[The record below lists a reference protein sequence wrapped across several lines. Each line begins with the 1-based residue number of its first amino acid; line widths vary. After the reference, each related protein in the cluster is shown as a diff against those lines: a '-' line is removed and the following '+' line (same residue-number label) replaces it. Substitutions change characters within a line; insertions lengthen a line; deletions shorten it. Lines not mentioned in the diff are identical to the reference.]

1 MWTLPLAWACS
12 WRAVNERRFVVPAS
26 VLVAATAAFHY
37 ETGYLAFIGVA
48 VFVVVSP
55 RALPR
60 RAGRGLLVVVG
71 AFAMAAWAIVPLV
84 AQGKWAAI
92 NQFLQ
97 SGSEGVDANSYGARR
112 ALSWLVEANLLDWH
126 HFPLLTPLL
135 GIGLVVCLVSWRG
148 RSARL
153 GREPGLGR
161 ALVGLFAISLVLFFG
176 RPTLGALLDLLPA
189 AKDLFLR
196 RFLIGVQLTALFL
209 AGIGAEQL
217 CGWSLA
223 RLRGLVGRRSE
234 LLRGVGAIAPPVAIG
249 CLVLAVLVQPW
260 FFLAGQAN
268 QNASLIARQSFAS
281 AATREVDALL
291 DQVST
296 GGGGRVFAGDPSDWG
311 PSFTVGEV
319 PVFKYLASLDVDEV
333 GFTLRTASLMSD
345 PEAEFDET
353 VPADYELFGIR
364 WLLLPRGM
372 QPPVPATFVDRRG
385 PFALWSIPGNG
396 YVQVVETRGSITAS
410 SGDLGSFAA
419 AFLASLPVADA
430 VYPSVAYDGA
440 AAAPGTLAAN
450 TRLTAAPGT
459 VLSERADL
467 ESGTVDAKVSSTR
480 VAVVVL
486 SASYDPGWQ
495 ATVDGRPNATEMIA
509 PALVGVRIG
518 PGAHTVR
525 FSYRGFPD
533 YPQLLIFG
541 ALALLALLVIER
553 RHGGVNR
560 DVPCASGVLPGD
572 PFSVNQM

>member
-1 MWTLPLAWACS
+1 
-12 WRAVNERRFVVPAS
+12 
-26 VLVAATAAFHY
+26 
-37 ETGYLAFIGVA
+37 

-55 RALPR
+55 RALLQ
-60 RAGRGLLVVVG
+60 RAGRGLLIVVG
-71 AFAMAAWAIVPLV
+71 AFAMAAWVIVPLI

-97 SGSEGVDANSYGARR
+97 TGSEGVDANSYGARR
-112 ALSWLVEANLLDWH
+112 ALTWLVEANLLDWH
-126 HFPLLTPLL
+126 HFPIVTPLL

-148 RSARL
+148 RSARQ
-153 GREPGLGR
+153 GREPGPGR

-176 RPTLGALLDLLPA
+176 RPTLGPLLDLLPG

-196 RFLIGVQLTALFL
+196 RFLIGVQLAALFL
-209 AGIGAEQL
+209 AGIGAEQP
-217 CGWSLA
+217 CRWGLA
-223 RLRGLVGRRSE
+223 RVRGLVERRTE
-234 LLRGVGAIAPPVAIG
+234 LLRGVGSIAPPVTIG
-249 CLVLAVLVQPW
+249 CLALAALVQPW

-268 QNASLIARQSFAS
+268 QNASLIARQSSAS

-291 DQVST
+291 DRASA
-296 GGGGRVFAGDPSDWG
+296 GGRVFAGDPSDWG

-345 PEAEFDET
+345 PEGEFDET

-364 WLLLPRGM
+364 WLLLPGGM
-372 QPPVPATFVDRRG
+372 QPPVPATFVERRG
-385 PFALWSIPGNG
+385 HYALWSIPDNG
-396 YVQVVETRGSITAS
+396 YVQVVGTRGSITAS

-419 AFLASLPVADA
+419 AFFASLPAADA
-430 VYPSVAYDGA
+430 IYPTVAYGGA
-440 AAAPGTLAAN
+440 AAAPGTLPAN
-450 TRLTAAPGT
+450 TSPSAPPGT

-467 ESGTVDAKVSSTR
+467 ESGTVVAKVSSTR
-480 VAVVVL
+480 VAVVLL

-495 ATVDGRPNATEMIA
+495 AAVNGRLVETEMVA

-525 FSYRGFPD
+525 FSYHGFPD

-541 ALALLALLVIER
+541 VFALLALVVIER
-553 RHGGVNR
+553 RRCGISRGL
-560 DVPCASGVLPGD
+560 ASWRERGWRIPLPLD
-572 PFSVNQM
+572 RQ